1 MNKLIIWGVSGHGKV
16 VLDIVRAQ
24 GHFTDIVFI
33 DDDSRKLVGE
43 FRGCRIAGN
52 RTELRN
58 LRTSGYAYFVAA
70 IGSNAARAECFQAA
84 CSMGVQPLT
93 LVHPTAAV
101 SQSSSIGP
109 GTVVMPNA
117 VVNPDSV
124 IGANCIINSGA
135 IVEHDCCISNHVH
148 LSPGVALGGGVR
160 VGAYSHI
167 GLNASVLPGIEIG
180 ERAIVGAG
188 AVVLEFVAPNDRV
201 VGVPAKSLQRLA
213 TATG

>member
-1 MNKLIIWGVSGHGKV
+1 VKKLVIWGVGGHGKV
-16 VLDIVRAQ
+16 VLDIARA
-24 GHFTDIVFI
+24 HFDSIDVVFI
-33 DDDSRKLVGE
+33 DDDSQKLIGE
-43 FRGCRIAGN
+43 FQGCRVAGS
-52 RTELRN
+52 RTELAN
-58 LRTSGYAYFVAA
+58 LRTSGYAHFVVA
-70 IGSNAARAECFQAA
+70 IGCNATRAGCFRAA
-84 CSMGVQPLT
+84 CRMGIEPLT

-101 SQSSSIGP
+101 SRSSSIGS

-117 VVNPDSV
+117 VINPDSV

-135 IVEHDCCISNHVH
+135 IVEHDCCIANHVH

-167 GLNASVLPGIEIG
+167 GLNASVLPGIEVG

-188 AVVLEFVAPNDRV
+188 AVVLEYVAPNDKV

-213 TATG
+213 TRTG